1 MTQEILI
8 ENIKDALAKVIQ
20 ETVDHYKKGEK
31 KASWA
36 TVDYDLEHGRIMLV
50 QWPNDNSIDVNW
62 SPACAGYGDLGTLVG
77 SVSTEYFGID
87 TTVFLL
93 TTMINSF
100 MEE

>member
-1 MTQEILI
+1 MTQERLI
-8 ENIKDALAKVIQ
+8 ENIKDALGKVIQ
-20 ETVDHYKKGEK
+20 EAVIYYKEGEK
-31 KASWA
+31 KAAWA
-36 TVDYDLEHGRIMLV
+36 TVNYDLEHGRIMLV

-87 TTVFLL
+87 TVVFLL
-93 TTMINSF
+93 TTLINSF

>member
-1 MTQEILI
+1 MTQERLI
-8 ENIKDALAKVIQ
+8 ENIKDALGKVIQ
-20 ETVDHYKKGEK
+20 ETVDYYKKGEK
-31 KASWA
+31 KAAWA

-50 QWPNDNSIDVNW
+50 LWPNDNSIDVNW

-87 TTVFLL
+87 TVVFLL
-93 TTMINSF
+93 TTLINSF